1 MASNEQSI
9 LSAFET
15 NRQQGVATVIKEY
28 HQFLIRV
35 ASHLLGDE
43 QEACD
48 AVQQVYI
55 KLLYG
60 KWHFSGRSSVKTYIA
75 SILINK
81 CRDMLRKKSRRAALM
96 AAWTSHENVEPE
108 HYGTADEHQKSIV
121 RKALLKVP
129 LQFRIPLQLC
139 EWDNMKY
146 DEIALTLNIPVNT
159 VKSRIA
165 RARLKLSELLIA
177 AGVQL

>member
-75 SILINK
+75 SILINV
-81 CRDMLRKKSRRAALM
+81 CRDILRKKSRRAALM
-96 AAWTSHENVEPE
+96 AAWTSHGSEVDDA
-108 HYGTADEHQKSIV
+108 TTDEQRKSIV

-146 DEIALTLNIPVNT
+146 DEIALTLHIPVNT